1 VTACLVLG
9 GAGFLGSTLVRELLK
24 LDAAV
29 TVFDLPGREPSRP
42 FGQDVR
48 RLSGDMTSAEDVRRA
63 VDGQDC
69 VFHFA
74 WPSTPATSLDNPGR
88 EASHGL
94 QPSLSILE
102 ACLSRGARKVIFPSS
117 GTVYGPWRG
126 TPFRESDPTE
136 PRTPYAEA
144 KLKVEEYLRLYES
157 KGLAYAVLR
166 PGSTYGPGQNPLA
179 GLGAPTVFLHR
190 CLTGQPLR
198 IYGRGE
204 VVRDFTF
211 GRDIVR
217 CAVQVLSLPGSQVVN
232 VSTQTGTSLLA
243 LAEKCFRLTGRTVPV
258 EFVPPRVSDL
268 NSMVM
273 DNSREQDI
281 LGVRATPLE
290 EGLELTLR
298 WLRSRP
304 AG

>member
-1 VTACLVLG
+1 MTACLVIG

-42 FGQDVR
+42 FGRNVR
-48 RLSGDMTSAEDVRRA
+48 WLSGDMTSAEDIRSA
-63 VDGQDC
+63 VDGHDC

-74 WPSTPATSLDNPGR
+74 WPSTPATSLDDPGR
-88 EASHGL
+88 EASRGL

-102 ACLSRGARKVIFPSS
+102 ACLGRGVRKVIFPSS

-126 TPFRESDPTE
+126 IPFRESDPTG

-144 KLKVEEYLRLYES
+144 KLKVEESLRLYES
-157 KGLAYAVLR
+157 KGLAYTVLR
-166 PGSTYGPGQNPLA
+166 PGSTYGPGQDPLA

-204 VVRDFTF
+204 VVRDYTF
-211 GRDIVR
+211 GRDVVR

-243 LAEKCFRLTGRTVPV
+243 LAEKCFRLTGRTVPM
-258 EFVPPRVSDL
+258 EFMPPRVSDL
-268 NSMVM
+268 NSVVM

-298 WLRSRP
+298 WLRSRL